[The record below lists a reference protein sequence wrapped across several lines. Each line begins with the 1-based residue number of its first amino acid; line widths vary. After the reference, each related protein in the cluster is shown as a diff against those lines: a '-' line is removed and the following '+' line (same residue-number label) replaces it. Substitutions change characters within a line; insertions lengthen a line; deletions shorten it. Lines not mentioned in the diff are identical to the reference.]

1 MIKKIKIK
9 IYERRAPLSA
19 TSIIWFTE
27 SEGQNR
33 NYIITYIDS
42 KAFVSVPL
50 KTGQQMGSAALS
62 APFCRPP
69 LSSVFLEGGGGGL
82 QNF

>member
-27 SEGQNR
+27 SEGQRLYN
-33 NYIITYIDS
+33 YIDS

-50 KTGQQMGSAALS
+50 KQDIRCVTRHYLHLS
-62 APFCRPP
+62 AGPL
-69 LSSVFLEGGGGGL
+69 LSSVFLEGGEDGL
-82 QNF
+82 QNL